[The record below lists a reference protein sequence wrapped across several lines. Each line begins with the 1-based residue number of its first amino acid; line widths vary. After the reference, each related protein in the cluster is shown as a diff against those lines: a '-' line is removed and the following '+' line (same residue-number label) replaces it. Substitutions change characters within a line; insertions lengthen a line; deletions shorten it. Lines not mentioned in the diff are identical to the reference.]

1 MPTTLADLTTLRVG
15 GPAGRLVTAGSPDE
29 LLAAVQDVDARGDR
43 LLLVAGGSNLV
54 VSDEGFPG
62 TVVHVRPPAADAA
75 SGDLPGRAD
84 RAHPLAGVTVPD
96 VGYCGGADVLV
107 EAGVVWDDLVAL
119 AVAKGWSGL
128 EALSG
133 IPGSVGAT
141 PVQNVGAYGAEVAD
155 TVASVQVWDR
165 VEQRTRTLF
174 NRDCAFS
181 YRDSLLK
188 RAAREGPDGG
198 DRYVVL
204 RVRFQLPV
212 ADLSAPVRYAEL
224 ARRLGV
230 GVGERAPLGAVR
242 EAVLALRA
250 GKGMVLDRPEAPDPD
265 TWSVGSFFTN
275 PVVPAAALPGSLDG
289 APRWPA
295 GTGEDGAELVKLPAA
310 WLIEHA
316 GIAKGHG
323 LPGPAAVSTKHT
335 LALTN
340 RGGARAADVVD
351 LAREVRDAVRQ
362 AFGVVLVP
370 EPRLVGVSL

>member
-1 MPTTLADLTTLRVG
+1 MTSPGTRIADLTTLRVG
-15 GPAGRLVTAGSPDE
+15 GPAARLVVAHDSDE
-29 LLAAVQDVDARGDR
+29 LLAAVRDVDARGDR

-54 VSDEGFPG
+54 VSDAGFDG
-62 TVVHVRPPAADAA
+62 TVVHVARPADGGVALQ
-75 SGDLPGRAD
+75 GAD
-84 RAHPLAGVTVPD
+84 
-96 VGYCGGADVLV
+96 YCGGADMTVQ
-107 EAGVVWDDLVAL
+107 AGAGWDELVAL
-119 AVAKGWSGL
+119 AVARGFSGL

-141 PVQNVGAYGAEVAD
+141 PVQNVGAYGSEVAD
-155 TVASVQVWDR
+155 TVATVQVYDR
-165 VEQRTRTLF
+165 TERRLRTLA
-174 NRDCAFS
+174 NRDLEFG

-188 RAAREGPDGG
+188 RAAHDGPDGM

-204 RVRFQLPV
+204 RVAFQLPV

-224 ARRLGV
+224 ARALGIEV
-230 GVGERAPLGAVR
+230 GARAPLQQVR
-242 EAVLALRA
+242 DAVLGLRA
-250 GKGMVLDRPEAPDPD
+250 GKGMVLDDPDPD

-275 PVVPAAALPGSLDG
+275 PVLAEASLPDTLGQ

-295 GTGEDGAELVKLPAA
+295 GDGMVKLPAA

-316 GIAKGHG
+316 GVGKGHG

-340 RGGARAADVVD
+340 RGGARAEDVLR
-351 LAREVRDAVRQ
+351 LAREVRGAVED
-362 AFGVVLVP
+362 AFGVTLEA

>member
-1 MPTTLADLTTLRVG
+1 VTSLADLTTLRVG
-15 GPAGRLVTAGSPDE
+15 GPAGRLVEARDSDE
-29 LLAAVQDVDARGDR
+29 LLAAVQDVDARGER

-54 VSDEGFPG
+54 VSDSGFDG
-62 TVVHVRPPAADAA
+62 TVVHVA
-75 SGDLPGRAD
+75 
-84 RAHPLAGVTVPD
+84 VPD
-96 VGYCGGADVLV
+96 GGGVHVEDADSCGGASLV
-107 EAGVVWDDLVAL
+107 VQAGADWDELVAL
-119 AVAKGWSGL
+119 AVANGWAGL

-155 TVASVQVWDR
+155 TVTQVQVWDR
-165 VEQRTRTLF
+165 GEQRVRTLF
-174 NRDCAFS
+174 NRDCGFA

-188 RAAREGPDGG
+188 RAASAAPDGM

-204 RVRFQLPV
+204 RVSFQLV
-212 ADLSAPVRYAEL
+212 LADLSAPVRYAEL

-230 GVGERAPLGAVR
+230 EVGARAPLGEVR
-242 EAVLALRA
+242 DAVLALRS
-250 GKGMVLDRPEAPDPD
+250 GKGMVLDVQDLD

-275 PVVPAAALPGSLDG
+275 PVLAEADLTPALAD

-295 GTGEDGAELVKLPAA
+295 GDGLVKLPAA

-316 GIAKGHG
+316 GIGRGFG

-340 RGGARAADVVD
+340 RGGAKAADVVA
-351 LAREVRDAVRQ
+351 LARRVRDAVAD
-362 AFGVVLVP
+362 AFGVELVP
-370 EPRLVGVSL
+370 EPRLVGLSL

>member
-1 MPTTLADLTTLRVG
+1 MTTLADLTTLRVG
-15 GPAGRLVTAGSPDE
+15 GPAGRLVDVHDADG
-29 LLAAVQDVDARGDR
+29 LLAAVSEVDARGER

-54 VSDEGFPG
+54 VGDDGFDG
-62 TVVHVRPPAADAA
+62 TVVHVRAPGLVAGAADDA
-75 SGDLPGRAD
+75 LRPV
-84 RAHPLAGVTVPD
+84 PGVTVPGAD
-96 VGYCGGADVLV
+96 ACGGADVLV
-107 EAGVVWDDLVAL
+107 EAGVVWDELVAL
-119 AVAKGWSGL
+119 ACRSGWAGL

-155 TVASVQVWDR
+155 TVASVQVYDR
-165 VEQRTRTLF
+165 LERRVRTLA
-174 NRDCAFS
+174 NRECAFA
-181 YRDSLLK
+181 YRDSALK
-188 RAAREGPDGG
+188 RAARSGPDGG

-204 RVRFQLPV
+204 RVRFQLRL
-212 ADLSAPVRYAEL
+212 ADLSAPVRYTEL

-230 GVGERAPLGAVR
+230 DVGGRAPLQEVR

-250 GKGMVLDRPEAPDPD
+250 GKGMVLDSPDAPDPD

-275 PVVPAAALPGSLDG
+275 PVVPEHALTAALAD

-295 GTGEDGAELVKLPAA
+295 GEDGDGRALVKLPAA

-316 GIAKGHG
+316 GIGRGHG

-340 RGGARAADVVD
+340 RGGARAADVVA
-351 LAREVRDAVRQ
+351 LAREVRDAVVT

>member
-1 MPTTLADLTTLRVG
+1 VSTLAELTTLRVG
-15 GPAGRLVTAGSPDE
+15 GPAGRLVVAHDSDE

-54 VSDEGFPG
+54 VADAGFDG
-62 TVVHVRPPAADAA
+62 TVVHVAVPAGGGVHLDDADMCAGA
-75 SGDLPGRAD
+75 SVVVQA
-84 RAHPLAGVTVPD
+84 
-96 VGYCGGADVLV
+96 GAD
-107 EAGVVWDDLVAL
+107 WDALVAL
-119 AVAKGWSGL
+119 AVSRGWAGL

-155 TVASVQVWDR
+155 TVAWVQVWDR
-165 VEQRTRTLF
+165 VEQRTRTLA
-174 NRDCAFS
+174 NRDCAFG

-188 RAAREGPDGG
+188 RAGHGGPDGL

-204 RVRFQLPV
+204 RVSFQLRL
-212 ADLSAPVRYAEL
+212 AELSAPVRYAEL

-230 GVGERAPLGAVR
+230 EIGARAPLAEVR

-250 GKGMVLDRPEAPDPD
+250 GKGMVLDGSDHD

-275 PVVPAAALPGSLDG
+275 PVLAESGLHPALAG

-295 GTGEDGAELVKLPAA
+295 GDGRVKLPAA
-310 WLIEHA
+310 WLIEQA
-316 GIAKGHG
+316 GITRGHG
-323 LPGPAAVSTKHT
+323 MPGPAAVSTKHT

-340 RGGARAADVVD
+340 RGAASAQDVVA
-351 LAREVRDAVRQ
+351 LARGVRDAVR
-362 AFGVVLVP
+362 ARFDISLVP
-370 EPRLVGVSL
+370 EPRFVGIVL